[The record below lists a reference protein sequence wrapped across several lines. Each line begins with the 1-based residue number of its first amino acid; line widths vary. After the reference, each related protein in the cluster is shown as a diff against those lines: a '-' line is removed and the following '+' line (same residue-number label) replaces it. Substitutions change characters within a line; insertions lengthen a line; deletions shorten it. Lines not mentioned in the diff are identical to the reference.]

1 MRGDERGLV
10 ARLDDV
16 VGYDFVEGED
26 GGAEGG
32 AVGVAVGEEE
42 GFYWGGV
49 RGEGGGRRWGGR
61 GEDVQSRCSHWGP
74 LPRWRMRGSVMVV
87 VRVERLTRERDGGS
101 ACAGV
106 CRE

>member
-42 GFYWGGV
+42 GFHWGGV
-49 RGEGGGRRWGGR
+49 RWLGWGRERGEGRTYSRVVPTGDLCRVGACGVRSWWLCGWR
-61 GEDVQSRCSHWGP
+61 G
-74 LPRWRMRGSVMVV
+74 
-87 VRVERLTRERDGGS
+87 
-101 ACAGV
+101 
-106 CRE
+106 

>member
-42 GFYWGGV
+42 GFHWGGGV
-49 RGEGGGRRWGGR
+49 RGEGGGRRWGERGGR
-61 GEDVQSRCSHWGP
+61 TVALFPLGTFAALAHAGFGHGGCVGGEVDERE
-74 LPRWRMRGSVMVV
+74 RWRER
-87 VRVERLTRERDGGS
+87 VRRCV
-101 ACAGV
+101 
-106 CRE
+106 